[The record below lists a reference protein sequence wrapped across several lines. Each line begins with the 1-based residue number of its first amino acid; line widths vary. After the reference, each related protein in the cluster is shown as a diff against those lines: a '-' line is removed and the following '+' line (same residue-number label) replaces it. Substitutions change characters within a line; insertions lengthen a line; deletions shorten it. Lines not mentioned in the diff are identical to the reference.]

1 MTITKI
7 VPKVDFVQY
16 KAQEED
22 TWFYSRPVYGYLR
35 NKDGTISKQKTVMT
49 EEEDK
54 QQRGEYDLNK
64 MRKKT

>member
-22 TWFYSRPVYGYLR
+22 TWFHSRPVYGYLR

-49 EEEDK
+49 EDEDK
-54 QQRGEYDLNK
+54 Q
-64 MRKKT
+64 